1 LTFCWEIRWVLTPVF
16 GPSFVTECLAPGDPN
31 YKRWKIDNNIVRR
44 DGLQAEG
51 WRLQASRSVTPAS
64 PAGATYTA
72 PNIPM
77 YQPPTSTPTSY
88 PSQAARPQRERPVF
102 KEGSP
107 FSPGAASSHRGRA
120 LNLDTDDSDISP
132 KSSPARTYPGGWTS
146 IDQRATPPSVP
157 RNTPVGGI
165 DRSLQLLTQPIDSI
179 GAQESSWRSLNG
191 ERSASPASMYT
202 LKRTTTKKRPNR
214 KRASPQKYDEDD
226 EIVVVSD
233 SSYKSSP
240 ASSESSAV
248 SSSPPP
254 PPPKKVKLNTHRR
267 RPPFEQD
274 EQMSRDEVV
283 RAREAEHLEL
293 DPEVVRAAEI
303 LMGLYEEDKT
313 LRRQ

>member
-1 LTFCWEIRWVLTPVF
+1 
-16 GPSFVTECLAPGDPN
+16 
-31 YKRWKIDNNIVRR
+31 
-44 DGLQAEG
+44 
-51 WRLQASRSVTPAS
+51 
-64 PAGATYTA
+64 
-72 PNIPM
+72 
-77 YQPPTSTPTSY
+77 
-88 PSQAARPQRERPVF
+88 VF

-107 FSPGAASSHRGRA
+107 FSPDAASSHRGRV

-146 IDQRATPPSVP
+146 INQRATPPSVP

-165 DRSLQLLTQPIDSI
+165 DRSLQLLTQPIDRF

-191 ERSASPASMYT
+191 ERSASPASMPAP
-202 LKRTTTKKRPNR
+202 KPTTTKKRPNR
-214 KRASPQKYDEDD
+214 KRVSPQTYDEDN

-240 ASSESSAV
+240 ASSESSAA
-248 SSSPPP
+248 SASPPP

-267 RPPFEQD
+267 RPPFNQD
-274 EQMSRDEVV
+274 EQIRDDGVV
-283 RAREAEHLEL
+283 RSREPEHTEL
-293 DPEVVRAAEI
+293 DPEVVRAAKI